1 MALYV
6 SLKTEG
12 YQGNFHISSLLPLHA
27 PGKWYRMNSVGVH
40 LLACLCFLPI
50 LSVWLSVFRQPTC
63 QKIQAL
69 SHWSSFIPGLT
80 STVTATMS
88 LLWASTVS
96 VDFKPHFIS
105 SSCLFWDHGVIIL
118 FHKWRDQDRG
128 EQINYSGSLGW
139 WRAELKF
146 KHVVFLP
153 PSWKSTVDPRTVW
166 GLGMPALPAVRN
178 LSITLSQPSIS
189 MHACGFI

>member
-1 MALYV
+1 MIRNELSGCASPGL
-6 SLKTEG
+6 
-12 YQGNFHISSLLPLHA
+12 SLLPAHPLSLAFSLPPAHLPKD
-27 PGKWYRMNSVGVH
+27 PGS
-40 LLACLCFLPI
+40 
-50 LSVWLSVFRQPTC
+50 QPL
-63 QKIQAL
+63 IQFHPRA
-69 SHWSSFIPGLT
+69 HI
-80 STVTATMS
+80 VTATVS
-88 LLWASTVS
+88 LFWASTVS

-146 KHVVFLP
+146 QHVVSPP

-178 LSITLSQPSIS
+178 LSITLSRPSIS
-189 MHACGFI
+189 MHARGFIQPRTM